1 MFKKCY
7 NKTYYG
13 GNRMK
18 TVNGLNNLIQEFIED
33 GAFPG
38 ANYVLVVGDK
48 SYYGSLGKKALFPNV
63 EDNDIDT
70 LYDMASVSK
79 VVSTTT
85 CILKL
90 MEAGKIR
97 LYSKVSSYLPRFKH
111 ENITVFNLLTHTS
124 GMQEGISNCTTATS
138 KEEVLDRLYSYDL
151 KYEVSKHIIYSDL
164 NYIMLGEIVET
175 ITGKSL
181 DEYAK
186 EVVFDPLEMYDTGY
200 KPIDKL
206 RCAPTEDRN
215 DETYRGIVRGDVH
228 DETAYACGGVA
239 GHAGVFSTVKDLEH
253 FIRMILNKGTYNGK
267 RILSDVVI
275 DRLFVPQVSEE
286 HDLIEHNNRRGLGWI
301 VNSQCSSAGDFT
313 SYDDTILHTG
323 FTGTNI
329 WIDRKNNV
337 GFSLLTNRVHPT
349 RKNVKMIDVRPKLAN
364 YIMAHLEEL
373 K

>member
-1 MFKKCY
+1 
-7 NKTYYG
+7 
-13 GNRMK
+13 MK
-18 TVNGLNNLIQEFIED
+18 IQEQLNNLIEQFIEE
-33 GAFPG
+33 GACPG

-48 SYYGSLGKKALFPNV
+48 SYYGSFGNKALYPNV
-63 EDNDIDT
+63 EKNDIDT

-79 VVSTTT
+79 VISTTT

-90 MEAGKIR
+90 IEEGKIR
-97 LYSKVSSYLPRFKH
+97 LFSKVSNYLPRFKH
-111 ENITVFNLLTHTS
+111 ENITIFNLLTHTS

-151 KYEVSKHIIYSDL
+151 KYGVSEHIIYSDL
-164 NYIMLGEIVET
+164 NYIMLGEIVEI
-175 ITGKSL
+175 ITGMPL
-181 DEYAK
+181 DQFAK
-186 EVVFDPLEMYDTGY
+186 KVVFDPLEMYDTGY
-200 KPIDKL
+200 KPKNKL
-206 RCAPTEDRN
+206 RCAPTEDRD

-239 GHAGVFSTVKDLEH
+239 GHAGVFSTVKDMEH
-253 FIRMILNKGTYNGK
+253 FIRLILNKGTYNGK
-267 RILSDVVI
+267 RILSEAVV
-275 DRLFVPQVSEE
+275 DRLFVPQVSEK
-286 HDLIEHNNRRGLGWI
+286 HGLIEHYDRRGLGWI
-301 VNSQCSSAGDFT
+301 VNSQYSSAGDLT

-349 RKNVKMIDVRPKLAN
+349 RKNVKMIDMRPRVAN
-364 YIMAHLEEL
+364 FIMAHLEDF

>member
-1 MFKKCY
+1 MNAKL
-7 NKTYYG
+7 
-13 GNRMK
+13 
-18 TVNGLNNLIQEFIED
+18 GLDKLIQNFIDD

-38 ANYVLVVGDK
+38 ANYVLVIKDK
-48 SYYGSLGKKALFPNV
+48 TYFGSFGNKALYPEV
-63 EDNDIDT
+63 EKNNIDT

-90 MEAGKIR
+90 MEEGSLR

-111 ENITVFNLLTHTS
+111 DQITVFNLLTHTS
-124 GMQEGISNCTTATS
+124 GMQEGISNCTTAKS

-151 KYEVSKHIIYSDL
+151 KYEVGRQIIYSDL

-175 ITGKSL
+175 ITGKKL
-181 DEYAK
+181 NEFAQEILFK
-186 EVVFDPLEMYDTGY
+186 PLGMVDTGY
-200 KPIDKL
+200 KPVDKM
-206 RCAPTEDRN
+206 RCAPTENRD
-215 DETYRGIVRGDVH
+215 DATYRGIVRGDVH

-239 GHAGVFSTVKDLEH
+239 GHAGVFSTVKDMEH
-253 FIRMILNKGTYNGK
+253 FIRMILNKGTYNGQK
-267 RILSDVVI
+267 ILASTTI
-275 DRLFVPQVSEE
+275 DRLFIPQVSEN
-286 HDLIEHNNRRGLGWI
+286 HDLVGHYNRRGLGWI

-329 WIDRKNNV
+329 WVDRKNQV

-349 RKNVKMIDVRPKLAN
+349 RKNVKIIDARPKIAN
-364 YIMAHLEEL
+364 YIMAHLDEFE
-373 K
+373 

>member
-1 MFKKCY
+1 ME
-7 NKTYYG
+7 TII
-13 GNRMK
+13 
-18 TVNGLNNLIQEFIED
+18 GLNNLIQEFIDD

-48 SYYGSLGKKALFPNV
+48 SYYGSLGKKALIPNV
-63 EDNDIDT
+63 EENSIDT

-79 VVSTTT
+79 VISTTT

-90 MEAGKIR
+90 MEEGKIR
-97 LYSKVSSYLPRFKH
+97 LYSKVSAYLPRFKH
-111 ENITVFNLLTHTS
+111 EQITVFNLLTHTS
-124 GMQEGISNCTTATS
+124 GMQEGISNCTTAKS

-151 KYEVSKHIIYSDL
+151 KYPVGEKIIYSDL
-164 NYIMLGEIVET
+164 NYIMLGEIIEV
-175 ITGKSL
+175 ITGNKL

-186 EVVFDPLEMYDTGY
+186 VALFDPLEMYDTGY
-200 KPIDKL
+200 KPTDKL
-206 RCAPTEDRN
+206 RCAPTEERN
-215 DETYRGIVRGDVH
+215 DATYRGIVRGDVH
-228 DETAYACGGVA
+228 DETSYACGGVA
-239 GHAGVFSTVKDLEH
+239 GHAGVFSTVNDMEH

-267 RILSDVVI
+267 RILSEVVV
-275 DRLFVPQVSEE
+275 DRLFVPQVSEVSS
-286 HDLIEHNNRRGLGWI
+286 LVTNYNRRGLGWI
-301 VNSQCSSAGDFT
+301 VNSQCSSAGNFT

-349 RKNVKMIDVRPKLAN
+349 RKNVKIIDARPKIAN
-364 YIMAHLEEL
+364 YIMAHLDDF

>member
-1 MFKKCY
+1 MEAL
-7 NKTYYG
+7 
-13 GNRMK
+13 
-18 TVNGLNNLIQEFIED
+18 NGLNKLIQDFIDD

-48 SYYGSLGKKALFPNV
+48 SYFGSFGNKALYPNI
-63 EDNDIDT
+63 EKNDIDT
-70 LYDMASVSK
+70 IYDMASVSK

-90 MEAGKIR
+90 MESGKLR

-111 ENITVFNLLTHTS
+111 ENITVFNLMTHTS
-124 GMQEGISNCTTATS
+124 GMQEGISNCTTAKS

-151 KYEVSKHIIYSDL
+151 KYEAGKHIIYSDL
-164 NYIMLGEIVET
+164 NYIMLGEIVEV

-181 DEYAK
+181 NEYAK
-186 EVVFDPLEMYDTGY
+186 EVLFDPLEMADTGY
-200 KPIDKL
+200 KPIDKM
-206 RCAPTEDRN
+206 RCAPTENRD
-215 DETYRGIVRGDVH
+215 DATYRGIVRGDVH

-239 GHAGVFSTVKDLEH
+239 GHAGLFSTVKDMEH

-267 RILSDVVI
+267 RILSEAVV
-275 DRLFVPQVSEE
+275 DRLFVPQVSEQHSLYE
-286 HDLIEHNNRRGLGWI
+286 HYNRRGIGWI

-323 FTGTNI
+323 FTGTNV

-349 RKNVKMIDVRPKLAN
+349 RKNVKIIDARPKIAN
-364 YIMAHLEEL
+364 YIMAHLEDF